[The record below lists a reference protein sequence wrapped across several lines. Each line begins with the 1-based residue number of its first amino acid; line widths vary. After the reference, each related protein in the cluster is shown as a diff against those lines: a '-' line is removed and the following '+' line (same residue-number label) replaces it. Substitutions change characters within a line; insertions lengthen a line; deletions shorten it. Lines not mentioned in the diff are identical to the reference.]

1 MTIRALSICAPAL
14 LAAAPAFAQGLIDA
28 HRIPASLASEA
39 VTTAVETCAKD
50 GFPVTSALLDY
61 DGVLV
66 AELRGDGAGIHT
78 IQMAHDKAYTAI
90 SFRSDTSAIVERA
103 KNGPPP
109 SAITKLPNLI
119 LANGGVV
126 ILHDKELLGAIAV
139 SGVPNATGDEACA
152 KAGLAKIADRLK

>member
-1 MTIRALSICAPAL
+1 MPHIRFALAL
-14 LAAAPAFAQGLIDA
+14 PLAALVLPASAQSLIDT
-28 HRIPASLASEA
+28 HRIPADLASEA
-39 VTTAVETCAKD
+39 VTAAVDTCAKE
-50 GFPVTSALLDY
+50 GFPVSSIVLDV
-61 DGVLV
+61 DGVLQ
-66 AELRGDGAGIHT
+66 AEVRGDGAGIHT
-78 IQMAHDKAYTAI
+78 VQMAHDKAYTAI

-109 SAITKLPNLI
+109 AAITKLPNLI

-126 ILHDKELLGAIAV
+126 ILRDKEVLGAIGV

>member
-1 MTIRALSICAPAL
+1 M
-14 LAAAPAFAQGLIDA
+14 
-28 HRIPASLASEA
+28 
-39 VTTAVETCAKD
+39 
-50 GFPVTSALLDY
+50 TSALLDY

-103 KNGPPP
+103 KNAPPP